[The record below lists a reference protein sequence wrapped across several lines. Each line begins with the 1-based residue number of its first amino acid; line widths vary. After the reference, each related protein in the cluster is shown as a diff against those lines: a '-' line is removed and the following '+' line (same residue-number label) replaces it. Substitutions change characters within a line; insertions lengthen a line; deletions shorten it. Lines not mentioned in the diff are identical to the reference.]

1 MVCLFPTPFKWSLL
15 SFLHL
20 LHDTL
25 PKHSVLN
32 FLDCLS
38 QDGNASQ
45 WTAALVGQLQR
56 DIREGGNREILS
68 PQCRLTMTE
77 LCEQFKGTGRRG
89 GWCSYFTKAE
99 DSQTGAIPLSQPQK
113 RKSENLDLDF
123 DLSHDGQQS
132 KRMKMELSNC
142 AEGDVPEDTAGETKA
157 SPAEYLSP
165 DQTAIG
171 DGVAP
176 DLPPPDPTVILPD
189 HIKVIIFILTCQSD
203 SG

>member
-1 MVCLFPTPFKWSLL
+1 M